1 MASTD
6 SEKNIKRRRILKA
19 AASAPVVFTLPTG
32 AALAATSI
40 SCAVK
45 STNRATSTTETVFGV
60 TTEPDDWM
68 RFSLPGVRI
77 NQSGG
82 LGQVNGFNLGG
93 TWYAV
98 NADGTV
104 TAVTAVGVPQPNGRT
119 YYALV
124 DYDAYSSGQ
133 AASMYV
139 YHGGTGVVSPIAGA
153 SCWNSLTGSALSPP
167 NVIN

>member
-19 AASAPVVFTLPTG
+19 AASAPVVFTLPMGT
-32 AALAATSI
+32 ALAANSI

-45 STNRATSTTETVFGV
+45 SADRAANETVAGV
-60 TTEPDDWM
+60 TTAPDAWM
-68 RFSLPGVRI
+68 RFSLPGFTI

-82 LGQVNGFNLGG
+82 PVSGFNFDGRWFRVNG
-93 TWYAV
+93 
-98 NADGTV
+98 DGSVTV
-104 TAVTAVGVPQPNGRT
+104 VTPNGTPRANGVT

-124 DYDAYSSGQ
+124 DYEAYSLGQ
-133 AASMYV
+133 PASMYV
-139 YHGGTGVVSPIAGA
+139 YTGTPIDNPIAGA
-153 SCWNSLTGSALSPP
+153 SCWNSLEGTALTG